1 MTAPRSGGPTG
12 GNGPGGDNLWRDIAA
27 TVISEL
33 SDSLRKART
42 QIEQQRPPYD
52 ATPED
57 ESLQADGQPQW
68 RTQNPARPGSNL
80 QGMGADLGRDFKDL
94 VSSGMRATSEKLST
108 YQTQKNAQAERVND
122 RAARVPIRRAK
133 VRAGARYAGAVVLG
147 MGALTSGSAAAYYA
161 VGGPI
166 VVQNDDGDPVSD
178 AVQEAPRAIAIAPGA
193 LALGMGAGAI
203 GLTVSGRRYARRARE
218 LESALDASSISTARF
233 TGPSPS
239 AASAP
244 LPPKSSAAY
253 EPMRRLIGQRQAL
266 AELLPEVRE
275 VAPDLAPLAAESEQ
289 ALFGVAERIT
299 LLERARD
306 AGGGAGGEAGI
317 SAPMQRLVGQL
328 EEGVQ
333 SHQKLVDAA
342 ATVLAELS
350 TTHVPGQQPADLG
363 EAADRLDALAAGLRQ
378 VRSDVPVEHPSFI
391 DVDHTGHS
399 ATGATGATGAAA
411 GPAPAPRPAKPR
423 RRDRAQ
429 GDTA

>member
-1 MTAPRSGGPTG
+1 MTAPRSGGPAGSSG
-12 GNGPGGDNLWRDIAA
+12 GPGGGDNLWRDIAA

-33 SDSLRKART
+33 SDTLRKART
-42 QIEQQRPPYD
+42 QIEQQRPSYD
-52 ATPED
+52 ATPDD
-57 ESLQADGQPQW
+57 ESLRAGGQPQW
-68 RTQNPARPGSNL
+68 RTQNPARPGSGL

-94 VSSGMRATSEKLST
+94 VSSGMRATSEKITT
-108 YQTQKNAQAERVND
+108 YQTQKVTRAQ
-122 RAARVPIRRAK
+122 RAPIRRAK
-133 VRAGARYAGAVVLG
+133 LRAGARYAGAVWLAT
-147 MGALTSGSAAAYYA
+147 MTAGAA
-161 VGGPI
+161 VGTGI
-166 VVQNDDGDPVSD
+166 VLTEDGVPEPV
-178 AVQEAPRAIAIAPGA
+178 AIAPATFMVGA
-193 LALGMGAGAI
+193 GAGAI
-203 GLTVSGRRYARRARE
+203 VLTRSGRRYARRAEE
-218 LESALDASSISTARF
+218 LENALEASSISTARF
-233 TGPSPS
+233 AGPQPS

-266 AELLPEVRE
+266 SELLPEVRE

-317 SAPMQRLVGQL
+317 SAPMQRLVDQL

-350 TTHVPGQQPADLG
+350 TTQVPGQQPADLG

-391 DVDHTGHS
+391 DLDQSEHTDRTSPS
-399 ATGATGATGAAA
+399 AVPQPSPVPKAAKA
-411 GPAPAPRPAKPR
+411 R
-423 RRDRAQ
+423 RRDRAP
-429 GDTA
+429 GDIA